1 MGEATC
7 NFRMYLCL
15 RRIIYFS
22 YLECFF
28 FLTHRLKWSSIIMH
42 PWKTKKQVSL
52 LHGKACAHPVRDWT
66 RPLGTMCFRVRD
78 TLSLSSVFL
87 LGRFQ
92 PAWGCKRAMSSAA
105 GFKPEYFSS
114 TLLLR
119 APLGLPRRSCA
130 IWHVGVSE
138 EAFCYLLLLSPSGFV
153 FLPWILHCQ
162 SPLP

>member
-119 APLGLPRRSCA
+119 APLGSSA
-130 IWHVGVSE
+130 E
-138 EAFCYLLLLSPSGFV
+138 ELCYLARRCF
-153 FLPWILHCQ
+153 
-162 SPLP
+162 